1 MRRLRKMNA
10 KGVSWVGIKT
20 EEFVQMRAFFA
31 EVVGLEAMFEDEDFV
46 VFGYPNGDKVEIF
59 GPRAGNPPEQFANNQ
74 VVTSILVDDIKQ
86 AISELK
92 AAGTELV
99 GDLQGG
105 TESYAWQHFRA
116 PDGKV
121 FELVCDPT
129 HP

>member
-1 MRRLRKMNA
+1 MNA

-20 EEFVQMRAFFA
+20 QEFGRMRAFFA
-31 EVVGLEAMFEDEDFV
+31 EVVGLETIFEREDFI
-46 VFGYPNGDKVEIF
+46 VFGYPNGDNVEIF
-59 GPRAGNPPEQFANNQ
+59 GPGAGNPPEQFANNQ
-74 VVTSILVDDIKQ
+74 VVTSILVDDINQ

-92 AAGTELV
+92 AAGTELL
-99 GDLQGG
+99 GDLQSGRKG
-105 TESYAWQHFRA
+105 YAWQHFRA